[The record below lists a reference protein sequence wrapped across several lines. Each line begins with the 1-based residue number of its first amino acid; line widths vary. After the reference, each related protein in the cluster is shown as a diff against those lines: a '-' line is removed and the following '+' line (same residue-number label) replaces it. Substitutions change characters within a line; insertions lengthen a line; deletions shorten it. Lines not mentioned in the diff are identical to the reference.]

1 MMSRKKKGMLAS
13 FIDLRR
19 AYDRVDGLAGRSWF
33 ERKIDEEFS
42 ESSLLGV

>member
-33 ERKIDEEFS
+33 ERKIGEF
-42 ESSLLGV
+42 L